1 MPVGG
6 DALTKE
12 LSGKHEVLLQSRMA
26 SLENL
31 QLAYAATQTQGQG
44 SLDKI

>member
-12 LSGKHEVLLQSRMA
+12 LSEKHEVLLQSRMA
-26 SLENL
+26 CLENL
-31 QLAYAATQTQGQG
+31 QLADAPTQTRGQG
-44 SLDKI
+44 PAG